1 MSNDFVIRQ
10 LGPSDAA
17 EYRELRLRA
26 LAEHPQAFTSSVE
39 EERDKPL
46 AWSSARLASDALKPH
61 DLFLGAWA
69 DGRLCGMAGLQ
80 GRYRAKERHNATV
93 VGMYV
98 APEFAGRGLGR
109 GLLQGLIARARAEP
123 DLVQLDLTV
132 TAGNPGAL
140 ALYAGCG
147 FVEHGR
153 LHRAIRVDGVFHD
166 KIHMSL
172 VLR

>member
-1 MSNDFVIRQ
+1 MSHDVLIRQ
-10 LGPSDAA
+10 LSPSDATD
-17 EYRELRLRA
+17 YRELRLRA

-46 AWSSARLASDALKPH
+46 AWSSQRLATDASKPH
-61 DLFLGAWA
+61 DLFLGAWVG
-69 DGRLCGMAGLQ
+69 GRLCGMAGLQ
-80 GRYRAKERHNATV
+80 GRYRTKERHNATV

-98 APEFAGRGLGR
+98 APECAGKGLGR

-123 DLVQLDLTV
+123 VLLQLDLTV

-147 FVEHGR
+147 FVEFGR
-153 LHRAIRVDGVFHD
+153 LHRAIRVGDEFHD